1 MYIFDNVCVCV
12 CVCVS
17 SDSDSLTKFEV
28 TKRVMIILTAA
39 ECKIFKEGKRILT
52 EYPGGFKCQ
61 GDKFVCGAKLTVQS
75 TFYIIYYIYIYI

>member
-1 MYIFDNVCVCV
+1 M
-12 CVCVS
+12 
-17 SDSDSLTKFEV
+17 L
-28 TKRVMIILTAA
+28 MAA

-75 TFYIIYYIYIYI
+75 TFLCSCLVSNCACFDGAEVPVGWSEGVPHVASHTKDRP